1 MSKNKEKEKR
11 PYNKDSLSLVRRYLS
26 ILPPNYIFTTRE
38 LLTLVEERPSLDS
51 FLCTA
56 VKVGY
61 IERLARG
68 VFRRKIRG
76 LKPVPEEVIVGIKRV
91 AFAGRVSTTKLS
103 REEQRKEARNFL
115 LGNPVDSS
123 RCVEFLCVSSGGR
136 FKAEQEIRDRK
147 TSSIYLR
154 EADINIVA
162 IGNRK
167 SRLGETEAGRK
178 FRTIWLR
185 GEKYCSEE
193 EIYKTFL
200 SLSPKERLVV
210 PSLKQFLP
218 QWISD
223 CLPRLPYESLQVLI
237 DRVKTRKAGLTGK
250 YRVPG
255 SRIFA

>member
-1 MSKNKEKEKR
+1 MPDNQEREKR

-26 ILPPNYIFTTRE
+26 ILPPSYIFTTRE

-51 FLCTA
+51 FLCMA
-56 VKVGY
+56 VKDGY

-68 VFRRKIRG
+68 VFRRKIQG

-91 AFAGRVSTTKLS
+91 AFAGRVSTTKQS
-103 REEQRKEARNFL
+103 REGQKAEARNFL

-123 RCVEFLCVSSGGR
+123 RLVEFLCVSSGGR

-154 EADINIVA
+154 EAEINIVA

-178 FRTIWLR
+178 FCALWLK

-193 EIYKTFL
+193 EILSTFL

-223 CLPRLPYESLQVLI
+223 CLPRLPNESLQALMEK
-237 DRVKTRKAGLTGK
+237 VKIRKTGRTNK
-250 YRVPG
+250 YRTPG
-255 SRIFA
+255 SRVFA